1 MMTRR
6 SKGWLTADGLEPEAG
21 AAVVRDELLE
31 GHAGLVLSIARR
43 YTNRGLAMTRLVE
56 AGRAGLRHAVDEF
69 DPIYGVPFST
79 RASWWIKHAIRRA
92 LAGAVPAEDRPT
104 PGRTISEREVH
115 EPARPRREVQPARRA
130 RG

>member
-6 SKGWLTADGLEPEAG
+6 SKGWLTADGLEPDGG
-21 AAVVRDELLE
+21 APIVRDELLD
-31 GHAGLVLSIARR
+31 GHADLVLSIARR
-43 YTNRGLAMTRLVE
+43 YLNRGLALPRLVE

-69 DPIYGVPFST
+69 DPVYGVPFST

-92 LAGAVPAEDRPT
+92 LAGAKPVKSRAV
-104 PGRTISEREVH
+104 PGRSISDRLPMDEHRPHREAQH
-115 EPARPRREVQPARRA
+115 ARRA